1 MRYAEEMKRGSD
13 KSFLKLQ
20 AELEKGISK
29 DKSLVSFK
37 GQKDRESGNELIEF
51 RIAGGT
57 DYPKL
62 SSIMCPKQL

>member
-29 DKSLVSFK
+29 DKFSSIHFK

-57 DYPKL
+57 D
-62 SSIMCPKQL
+62 